1 MTRILVIADEVDEGL
16 YGEKLKRLR
25 PDLVLSAGDLP
36 FEYLEYIVSRLDLP
50 LLCVPGNHDR
60 DLSSSDS
67 VWTPL
72 RTERQPR
79 GPQGALNV
87 DGRIIDA
94 AGLRIAGLGG
104 SHRYR
109 KGPNQYSQGAMRLRA
124 LTLEARGRV
133 KRFLDGR
140 ATDILLT
147 HTPPAGL
154 GDGEDIAHRG
164 FESFPRL
171 VRSLGVRL
179 LVHGHIHPYGA
190 RQADRRLGDTLV
202 VNAIPSRLIEL

>member
-1 MTRILVIADEVDEGL
+1 MGCLRGEFVVDEGL

-94 AGLRIAGLGG
+94 AGLRIGGL
-104 SHRYR
+104 
-109 KGPNQYSQGAMRLRA
+109 
-124 LTLEARGRV
+124 
-133 KRFLDGR
+133 
-140 ATDILLT
+140 
-147 HTPPAGL
+147 
-154 GDGEDIAHRG
+154 
-164 FESFPRL
+164 
-171 VRSLGVRL
+171 
-179 LVHGHIHPYGA
+179 
-190 RQADRRLGDTLV
+190 RR
-202 VNAIPSRLIEL
+202 